1 MLPWAF
7 HSSQKGRLSREGP
20 LRSKTETRTFSFWVH
35 PWAVAKSD
43 GSSFPPIY
51 PYALLTS
58 DSACYIVHTVL
69 YSLRGSP
76 NSLSV
81 FSTVLLSA
89 PAIPFYM
96 HLARPFFSPGTWF
109 VDPRIPRQS
118 QHAPSWRT
126 ELCIAVD
133 AAWDVVIFLAMD
145 FIVCVHPS
153 RTFFFLYT
161 TPSTT
166 QLPLTIMPF
175 IGPHLSP
182 SFAFVA
188 F

>member
-1 MLPWAF
+1 MGVVEQLDASMGLPF
-7 HSSQKGRLSREGP
+7 VSEREAVARGSTP
-20 LRSKTETRTFSFWVH
+20 VEDRNKNFLFWVH

-118 QHAPSWRT
+118 QHAPS
-126 ELCIAVD
+126 
-133 AAWDVVIFLAMD
+133 
-145 FIVCVHPS
+145 
-153 RTFFFLYT
+153 
-161 TPSTT
+161 
-166 QLPLTIMPF
+166 
-175 IGPHLSP
+175 
-182 SFAFVA
+182 
-188 F
+188 